1 VTLKCECGSTYFKPV
16 GIQESW
22 SGRNSGRSPQVL
34 FLVNC
39 LKCGTTKSCN
49 RLDYA
54 LMRSHEADQALN
66 MPFYTAGQE
75 TAS

>member
-1 VTLKCECGSTYFKPV
+1 MSLKCECGSTQFKPI

-22 SGRNSGRSPQVL
+22 PGRQSDQSPNVL

-39 LKCGTTKSCN
+39 LKCGTTKTCS

-54 LMRSHEADQALN
+54 LMRNEEAAETLDKS
-66 MPFYTAGQE
+66 FYTVG
-75 TAS
+75 

>member
-1 VTLKCECGSTYFKPV
+1 MPLRCKCGSTHFKPI

-22 SGRNSGRSPQVL
+22 SGKKTNHSQQVL

-39 LKCGTTKSCN
+39 LKCGTTISCN

-54 LMRSHEADQALN
+54 LMRNEEADAALEVS
-66 MPFYTAGQE
+66 FFTSG
-75 TAS
+75 